1 AGGRRNRG
9 ARALAVVGNAVEG
22 HVDGVGPTRVVGE
35 VLAGPAVDHVVTVGG
50 RALDERVV
58 AGVAVQRVVAGGA
71 VDRVVAGAAGQDVVQ
86 RVAGDRVG
94 EVRPDRVLDVGEG
107 VVAHAGPGRGREV
120 HDHRTA
126 RAGVV
131 DRVLAGPT
139 LEVVVPVAADEVVV
153 TVAAVHRE
161 VGAKR
166 GNARRDILLGEDRRG
181 GRDDWVVTREGGSTG
196 VEAVVAVAAVQH
208 DVLGVVDAQVGNA
221 AAVLVAD
228 EDSTR
233 RAGQTLAIVSTGVG
247 DRRGGQRAV
256 LHDEGV
262 RAVAQVNRRAGVG
275 RSGPVLWVEH
285 RERLGPGV
293 AAGHVDPQHGALDR
307 RRAAGDE
314 RSVVHGDV
322 ELPQRPGERR
332 GPGGVQGENDVVVR
346 ADVDVQRVV
355 GRDRGS
361 PGTRRCCRGRDRRDH
376 QPYEEG
382 SGHDRR
388 CRGDR

>member
-1 AGGRRNRG
+1 RG

-50 RALDERVV
+50 RALDE
-58 AGVAVQRVVAGGA
+58 RVVAGGA

-181 GRDDWVVTREGGSTG
+181 GRDDW
-196 VEAVVAVAAVQH
+196 
-208 DVLGVVDAQVGNA
+208 
-221 AAVLVAD
+221 
-228 EDSTR
+228 
-233 RAGQTLAIVSTGVG
+233 
-247 DRRGGQRAV
+247 
-256 LHDEGV
+256 
-262 RAVAQVNRRAGVG
+262 
-275 RSGPVLWVEH
+275 
-285 RERLGPGV
+285 
-293 AAGHVDPQHGALDR
+293 
-307 RRAAGDE
+307 
-314 RSVVHGDV
+314 
-322 ELPQRPGERR
+322 
-332 GPGGVQGENDVVVR
+332 
-346 ADVDVQRVV
+346 
-355 GRDRGS
+355 
-361 PGTRRCCRGRDRRDH
+361 
-376 QPYEEG
+376 
-382 SGHDRR
+382 
-388 CRGDR
+388 